1 MMPAPFKMSFRF
13 VIDNFQFHVVWAS
26 KTYIEFTSMHLELKT
41 FQRKIW
47 KSYTKGNKQIF
58 YVSLPSLAPDSIQGL
73 YEILKTT
80 ATCKGQ
86 RRRGSRR
93 GVFLNNISG
102 MIGKPFTEYKT
113 PVLKN
118 RSWTVKL
125 TTDAEEIHNIT
136 NVQSL
141 RNCMSISFSS

>member
-1 MMPAPFKMSFRF
+1 M
-13 VIDNFQFHVVWAS
+13 
-26 KTYIEFTSMHLELKT
+26 
-41 FQRKIW
+41 
-47 KSYTKGNKQIF
+47 
-58 YVSLPSLAPDSIQGL
+58 SLPSLAPDSIQGL

-86 RRRGSRR
+86 RTEEIEEVYSS
-93 GVFLNNISG
+93 ISG
-102 MIGKPFTEYKT
+102 MIGKPFTEHKT

-118 RSWTVKL
+118 RSLRVKL
-125 TTDAEEIHNIT
+125 TTDDEEIHNIT